1 MPNVLFVK
9 SSVSGDAGQS
19 SQLLAHFAAQLPSS
33 VQQQSIDVAAAP
45 MPHLAMA
52 EMGAWMTAQAERSAD
67 QQTAAALSD
76 QAIAA
81 VTAADVLV
89 VAVPMY
95 NFAVPSQ
102 LKAWFDRL
110 ARAGITFKYT
120 AEGPVGLLADKP
132 VIFVLTRGGKYQGT
146 ALDSQTP
153 YLQAFFNFI
162 GLKQQHYVYAEG
174 LNMGAEV
181 ASAALSAAKA
191 ELEQLARRVIA

>member
-1 MPNVLFVK
+1 
-9 SSVSGDAGQS
+9 
-19 SQLLAHFAAQLPSS
+19 
-33 VQQQSIDVAAAP
+33 
-45 MPHLAMA
+45 
-52 EMGAWMTAQAERSAD
+52 
-67 QQTAAALSD
+67 
-76 QAIAA
+76 
-81 VTAADVLV
+81 
-89 VAVPMY
+89 
-95 NFAVPSQ
+95 
-102 LKAWFDRL
+102 
-110 ARAGITFKYT
+110 
-120 AEGPVGLLADKP
+120 LLADKP

>member
-1 MPNVLFVK
+1 MPKVLFVK

-33 VQQQSIDVAAAP
+33 VEQQTIDVSQTP
-45 MPHLAMA
+45 LPHLAMA
-52 EMGAWMTAQAERSAD
+52 EMGAWMTADSERSAE
-67 QQTAAALSD
+67 QQAAAALSD
-76 QAIAA
+76 TAISA
-81 VTAADVLV
+81 VTSADVIV

-146 ALDSQTP
+146 TLDSQTP

-162 GLKQQHYVYAEG
+162 GLKQQHFVYAEG
-174 LNMGAEV
+174 LNMGADV
-181 ASAALSAAKA
+181 ATAALSAAKA
-191 ELEQLARRVIA
+191 ELEQLARRFVV

>member
-19 SQLLAHFAAQLPSS
+19 SQLLAHFAAHLPSS
-33 VQQQSIDVAAAP
+33 VVQQTIDVGQTP
-45 MPHLAMA
+45 FPHLAMA
-52 EMGAWMTAQAERSAD
+52 EMGAWMTADSERSAE
-67 QQTAAALSD
+67 QQAAAALSD
-76 QAIAA
+76 TAISA
-81 VTAADVLV
+81 VTSADVIV

-146 ALDSQTP
+146 TLDSQTP

-162 GLKQQHYVYAEG
+162 GLKQQHFVYAEG
-174 LNMGAEV
+174 LNMGADI
-181 ASAALSAAKA
+181 ATAALNAAKA
-191 ELEQLARRVIA
+191 ELEQLARGLLV